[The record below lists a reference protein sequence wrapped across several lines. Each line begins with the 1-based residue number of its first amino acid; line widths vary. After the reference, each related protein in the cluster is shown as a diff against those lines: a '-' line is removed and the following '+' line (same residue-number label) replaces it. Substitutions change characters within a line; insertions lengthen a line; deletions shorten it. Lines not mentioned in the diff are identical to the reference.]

1 MSEPFTIRIFVP
13 DGDPEGVKIVE
24 QLNWTGVGVAF
35 PRLEWPRLR
44 KRAEFGRA
52 GVYESDRFLFKFKM
66 YPFHVRFEQSRF
78 FNHGQEETRG
88 ERRPARR
95 RRPLIRPAHIPM
107 QCKLSP
113 VAGFLLSALLYCG
126 VTAVFFHYNL
136 PTLTTELIGPPE
148 DNMQDLWNTW
158 YSQQLSSL
166 RVADWF
172 FTNRIF
178 YPEGTSLLYHSFA
191 YSDLAIMRLVRF
203 LFGLPLT
210 IPVLIALNNITLLAS
225 FIFAGLAMYIVTYH
239 FTRNFAAA

>member
-1 MSEPFTIRIFVP
+1 
-13 DGDPEGVKIVE
+13 
-24 QLNWTGVGVAF
+24 
-35 PRLEWPRLR
+35 
-44 KRAEFGRA
+44 
-52 GVYESDRFLFKFKM
+52 
-66 YPFHVRFEQSRF
+66 
-78 FNHGQEETRG
+78 
-88 ERRPARR
+88 
-95 RRPLIRPAHIPM
+95 
-107 QCKLSP
+107 
-113 VAGFLLSALLYCG
+113 
-126 VTAVFFHYNL
+126 
-136 PTLTTELIGPPE
+136 
-148 DNMQDLWNTW
+148 MQDLWNTW

-239 FTRNFAAA
+239 FTRNFAAAWLGGFIFAFSPFHFAHSLHQYACRYNSVHTAFRFLCTSLGGN